1 MSLSRVIPPG
11 QVDAYCIPCHRDV
24 VIPDGSLAC
33 PHCGRDVEP
42 TSLAS
47 TPKPISAVPAPTGA
61 VQSIELPD
69 IRQAGAWSRAT
80 EALLEALEDEET
92 AAMAAFEAAR
102 ERVKVARKAA
112 NAVRQV
118 RGLVA
123 VQSSNSSAAPRP
135 SAVAPN
141 GKRWS
146 RQHDACANCGT
157 TSVKHAARGRCG
169 TCDKHWRDHG
179 AERVGS

>member
-1 MSLSRVIPPG
+1 MSLARVIPNG
-11 QVDAYCIPCHRDV
+11 KVDAHCIPCHRDV
-24 VIPDGSLAC
+24 VIPEGSLAC

-42 TSLAS
+42 TSLAR
-47 TPKPISAVPAPTGA
+47 TPKPETPEAVPAGV
-61 VQSIELPD
+61 VQSIALPD

-102 ERVKVARKAA
+102 ERVKVARKAV
-112 NAVRQV
+112 NAMRQV

-123 VQSSNSSAAPRP
+123 VQPSSSSATPRP

-157 TSVKHAARGRCG
+157 TSVKHAARGRCS

-179 AERVGS
+179 AERVVS